1 MTCKIL
7 AASFAALFI
16 SAVPAVAQTSP
27 ETLAPDAVAPEKPA
41 ATLPDA
47 PVTDEATTSSTAPET
62 DFDLVVS
69 TIRSVKA
76 NTSQIDTITEVSKLN
91 LIKVNEIASGEQK
104 ATLDKALTDNAEA
117 RVELLAAIAANKAL
131 SAKLD
136 EDRIALESIL
146 ATMLEADGSVTVYV
160 R

>member
-1 MTCKIL
+1 MPRNIL
-7 AASFAALFI
+7 AASIAALFV
-16 SAVPAVAQTSP
+16 SAASAAAQTS
-27 ETLAPDAVAPEKPA
+27 TAPAAEKPA
-41 ATLPDA
+41 ATLPDS
-47 PVTDEATTSSTAPET
+47 PVTDQGTTSSTAPET
-62 DFDLVVS
+62 NFDLVVS

-91 LIKVNEIASGEQK
+91 VIKVDEIASGEQM

-136 EDRIALESIL
+136 EDKIALESIL

>member
-1 MTCKIL
+1 MTRNIL
-7 AASFAALFI
+7 AASIAALFI
-16 SAVPAVAQTSP
+16 SAASAAAQTNP
-27 ETLAPDAVAPEKPA
+27 ETVPGKPTAEKPA
-41 ATLPDA
+41 ATLPDS
-47 PVTDEATTSSTAPET
+47 PVTDQGTTSSTAPET
-62 DFDLVVS
+62 NFDLVVS

-91 LIKVNEIASGEQK
+91 VIKVDEIASGEQM

-136 EDRIALESIL
+136 EDKIALESIL

>member
-1 MTCKIL
+1 MTRNIL
-7 AASFAALFI
+7 AASIAALFV
-16 SAVPAVAQTSP
+16 SAASAAAQTS
-27 ETLAPDAVAPEKPA
+27 TAPAAEKPA
-41 ATLPDA
+41 ATLPDS
-47 PVTDEATTSSTAPET
+47 PVTDQGTTSSTAPET
-62 DFDLVVS
+62 NFDLVVS

-91 LIKVNEIASGEQK
+91 VIKVDEIASGEQM

-136 EDRIALESIL
+136 EDKIALESIL